1 MEQSGASIK
10 KRVSQGGD
18 QSPLEVVSEP
28 WDKMPK
34 DLESL
39 DKVFSS
45 LLSFY
50 KVKVDVL
57 CILVGRGRREERL
70 RLHEERTRDTS
81 TWVKAAQSTACSV
94 WTMVRDP
101 HSGTARSLTT
111 LQKRASGGVRV
122 GQLESSLSK
131 DNR

>member
-18 QSPLEVVSEP
+18 QSPLEVVIEP

-50 KVKVDVL
+50 KVKVDVNIPL
-57 CILVGRGRREERL
+57 SPTFPVHK
-70 RLHEERTRDTS
+70 LH
-81 TWVKAAQSTACSV
+81 
-94 WTMVRDP
+94 
-101 HSGTARSLTT
+101 H
-111 LQKRASGGVRV
+111 
-122 GQLESSLSK
+122 
-131 DNR
+131 